1 MLNIYNRFI
10 LNQPKITLLLV
21 FLIVAFF
28 AYQSPNFKLDAS
40 ADSLVLENDSA
51 LEYYRVIRAR
61 YGSDDSLILTYTPSD
76 DVFKDGLFGTDALNH
91 LRSLK
96 SELSAL
102 TRIKSVTSL
111 LDVPLIQ
118 SPPVTLNE
126 LQKGIITLESPQVD
140 ITLAKKEFITSP
152 LYRNLII
159 SPDGKT
165 TALQIQF
172 LRDETLHR
180 LLEQRNTLREK
191 KLNNTLLP
199 SEQKTLER
207 VSQQY
212 DVHNSINQQNQKS
225 DIASIRNI
233 IKTYRQKSDIHL
245 GGVPMIASDSTDF
258 IQHDLMTFGVGV
270 ICFMIAILSVTFRK
284 FRWVSLPMLTCLA
297 AGVIMIG
304 FLAFVNWPVTVVSSN
319 FISLLLIITLSL
331 SIHLIV
337 RYRELQEQFPDAT
350 QHTLIIDT
358 IRSKAAPC
366 FYTAITTIVAFG
378 SLVFSGIRPIID
390 FGWMMTIGISVAFL
404 LVFTLFP
411 ATLLFLQPGESN
423 NKNAIT
429 DKITL
434 RLARYIK
441 DHASL
446 TFAFFIFLAIF
457 SAIGINSLTVEN
469 RFIDY
474 FKKNTEIYQGMAL
487 IDRKLGGTTPLD
499 VIIDAPSSFFDVDE
513 SEEQDSFEDDE
524 DWEEDFG
531 DDLDSA
537 AGAGITGTSYW
548 FNTRRFNEIFAI
560 HKYLD
565 DLPETGKVLS
575 IATALETLR
584 QIDEDVVSDDFT
596 LAILY
601 KKLPQE
607 IKQSLIT
614 PYMSEDGNQL
624 RFSIRVFE
632 SDPSLQRKILLEKIQ
647 RELTENMQ
655 LEEGQLHLTGML
667 VLYNNMLQSLFHS
680 QILTLGVVFFAILI
694 MFIMLF
700 RNVKMALITII
711 PNLVAAALILGL
723 MGWSGIPLD
732 MMTITIAAIS
742 IGIGVDNSIH
752 YVHRLTDEFKK
763 DYDYWGAINRSH
775 ASIGRAMYYTTIT
788 ITLGF
793 SILALSNFV
802 PTMYFGLLT
811 GVAMMAALFANL
823 TLLPLLIAHIK
834 PLHPKPSSN

>member
-10 LNQPKITLLLV
+10 LNQPKITLLV
-21 FLIVAFF
+21 VSLIVAFF

-76 DVFKDGLFGTDALNH
+76 DAFKDGLFGTDALNH

-102 TRIKSVTSL
+102 ARIKSVTSL

-140 ITLAKKEFITSP
+140 ITLAKKEFVTSA

-284 FRWVSLPMLTCLA
+284 FRWVSLPMVTCLA

-378 SLVFSGIRPIID
+378 SLLFSGIRPIID

-411 ATLLFLQPGESN
+411 ATLLFLKPGESN

-531 DDLDSA
+531 DDLDSE

-632 SDPSLQRKILLEKIQ
+632 SDPSLKRKILLEKIQ
-647 RELTENMQ
+647 RELTEKMQ

-694 MFIMLF
+694 MFVMLF

-711 PNLVAAALILGL
+711 PNLVAAALILGI

-763 DYDYWGAINRSH
+763 DYDYWEAINRSH